1 VEGQVAGPHTH
12 RHRVRVKRKLT
23 LGKRIRKALEMPQ
36 LKRRDR
42 NQRVAIMGV
51 VLFLLLYLAVLRPI
65 IDFVFPPK
73 LKIDR
78 SAPAA
83 PANRGPQ
90 QRKR

>member
-1 VEGQVAGPHTH
+1 MEGQVTGPQTH

-23 LGKRIRKALEMPQ
+23 LGEKIRKALEMPQ

-42 NQRVAIMGV
+42 NQRVAIVGL
-51 VLFLLLYLAVLRPI
+51 VLLLLLYLAVLRPI
-65 IDFVFPPK
+65 IDFFFPAK
-73 LKIDR
+73 LKNER